1 MRVLIIG
8 GTKFIGPHVASL
20 LDQEGH
26 EVTVFHR
33 GETESGLPSTVRHV
47 HHANAGMP
55 VREFP
60 SEVLGLAPD
69 VVVHMIAMGG
79 EDAFAALAAFSK
91 RTRRIVWI
99 SSGDVYGAYGRLT
112 GLEEGEAKPGL
123 LTENSPLRTVLFPY
137 RKCATAATE
146 LNYSYEK
153 ILVER
158 AALQNSEVPGVV
170 LRLPKVYGP
179 AGNSDLATVYRYR
192 HHGAWRWT
200 HGYVENV
207 AAAIALAATHPAAL
221 GRVYNVG
228 EPYTP
233 TVAERLADL
242 PPSELVPDIG
252 SEFRFQHDIAYD
264 TSRIRRELGFEE
276 LVSYRE
282 GLQRTLKRQS
292 TAG

>member
-1 MRVLIIG
+1 
-8 GTKFIGPHVASL
+8 
-20 LDQEGH
+20 
-26 EVTVFHR
+26 
-33 GETESGLPSTVRHV
+33 
-47 HHANAGMP
+47 
-55 VREFP
+55 
-60 SEVLGLAPD
+60 
-69 VVVHMIAMGG
+69 MIAMGG

-99 SSGDVYGAYGRLT
+99 SSGDVYGAYARLT

-137 RKCATAATE
+137 RKRATAATE
-146 LNYSYEK
+146 LNYFYEK

-192 HHGAWRWT
+192 HQGAWRWT

-221 GRVYNVG
+221 GRIYNVG

-242 PPSELVPDIG
+242 PPSELAPDIA
-252 SEFRFQHDIAYD
+252 SEFRFQHNIAYD

-276 LVSYRE
+276 LVSYGE
-282 GLQRTLKRQS
+282 GLQRTLKKQPA
-292 TAG
+292 AG